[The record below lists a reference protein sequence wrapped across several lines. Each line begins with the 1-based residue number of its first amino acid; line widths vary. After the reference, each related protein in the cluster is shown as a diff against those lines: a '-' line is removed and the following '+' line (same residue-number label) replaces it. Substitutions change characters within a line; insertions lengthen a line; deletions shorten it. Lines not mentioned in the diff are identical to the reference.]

1 MSVMVGAV
9 VEGFSSGQWW
19 GCVYISGV
27 VFINTL
33 GSYLIWLLFLYAFWW
48 VFFFLN
54 SLYHPPFLFF
64 FVLIVEFL
72 SLGLSSMVDKHSSTE
87 LHPLPSVLV
96 SLMCVCGGGGI
107 PILKKNFLKLGIMVL
122 CRNCSNQESSRVLKF
137 HIVSEPSL
145 LMQPLIL
152 AGKQKRADL

>member
-1 MSVMVGAV
+1 MSVMVGTI
-9 VEGFSSGQWW
+9 VEGFSSGKWW

-33 GSYLIWLLFLYAFWW
+33 GSYLVWLLFLYAFWW
-48 VFFFLN
+48 FFFLN

-96 SLMCVCGGGGI
+96 SLMWGGG
-107 PILKKNFLKLGIMVL
+107 NTHSQEKLFKTWYHGVM
-122 CRNCSNQESSRVLKF
+122 
-137 HIVSEPSL
+137 
-145 LMQPLIL
+145 
-152 AGKQKRADL
+152 